1 MVAIV
6 IMKMLTEAFE
16 NVHSPAWS
24 LFHEEIR
31 QSVPKLYFFFFS
43 SPEIPVVLE
52 RDTTAR

>member
-16 NVHSPAWS
+16 NVHGPAWS

-31 QSVPKLYFFFFS
+31 QGVPKLYFFFS

>member
-16 NVHSPAWS
+16 NVHGPAWS